1 MAKEQKPEFLPPY
14 LAEERNKFM
23 NEARSRGFSFGDIAL
38 MFRVSRS
45 LVHAICK
52 ATEDEIKAEK

>member
-1 MAKEQKPEFLPPY
+1 MKKEQFLPPY

-38 MFRVSRS
+38 IFRTSRS

-52 ATEDEIKAEK
+52 ATEEEIKNEK